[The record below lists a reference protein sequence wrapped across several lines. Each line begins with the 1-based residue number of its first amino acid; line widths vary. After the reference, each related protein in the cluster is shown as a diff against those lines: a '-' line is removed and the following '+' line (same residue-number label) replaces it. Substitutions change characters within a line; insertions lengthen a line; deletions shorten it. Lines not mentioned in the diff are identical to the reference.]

1 MAACKLPTRRL
12 GKGGP
17 QVSALGYGAS
27 GLSKGYG
34 DNEELI
40 GKWFKRTGKRDQNDK
55 VFLATKF
62 AVKGLADGT
71 RIFSNEPEYIRKAI
85 DESLKRLQTDHIDL
99 WYCHRFDGKVPV
111 ETIVSTM
118 ASAVHSGKVRYL
130 GLSECSSTT
139 LRRAMTIHPIHAVQI
154 EYSPFTLDIEN
165 ASGTNLLATCR
176 ELGVATVAAEDF
188 EQGDWRRNMPR
199 FSAENFPKNFELVEK
214 LSAIAKEKGCTT
226 GQLTLAW
233 LMEQGADVIPIP
245 GTKKV
250 KYLEENLGSL
260 KVVLSEGD
268 VREIREAVEGCVT
281 SGDRYP
287 GVMAKVCFADTPEL
301 EAEGEK

>member
-1 MAACKLPTRRL
+1 
-12 GKGGP
+12 
-17 QVSALGYGAS
+17 
-27 GLSKGYG
+27 
-34 DNEELI
+34 
-40 GKWFKRTGKRDQNDK
+40 
-55 VFLATKF
+55 
-62 AVKGLADGT
+62 
-71 RIFSNEPEYIRKAI
+71 
-85 DESLKRLQTDHIDL
+85 
-99 WYCHRFDGKVPV
+99 
-111 ETIVSTM
+111 
-118 ASAVHSGKVRYL
+118 
-130 GLSECSSTT
+130 
-139 LRRAMTIHPIHAVQI
+139 MTIHPIHAVQI

-176 ELGVATVAAEDF
+176 ELGVATVAYSPLGRGMLTGRYKSAEDF

-233 LMEQGADVIPIP
+233 LMEQGVDVIPIP

-260 KVVLSEGD
+260 KVVLNEGD

-301 EAEGEK
+301 EAEGGK